1 MINASEVKK
10 ITEEA
15 IIQHKKRLLDYF
27 EKRFKPE
34 LEALITEKA
43 SQGKY
48 HIHYIIKSSDF
59 SDCPFSFKFIT
70 DRLKE
75 WIMQYG
81 YTVTTLSLCS
91 SGPSELSIR
100 WGELD
105 CE

>member
-43 SQGKY
+43 SQGKR
-48 HIHYIIKSSDF
+48 KNGEDAL
-59 SDCPFSFKFIT
+59 
-70 DRLKE
+70 RLCR
-75 WIMQYG
+75 IGRYPH
-81 YTVTTLSLCS
+81 VPRHL
-91 SGPSELSIR
+91 P
-100 WGELD
+100 
-105 CE
+105 